1 MMEITR
7 IRPDSVFK
15 YASLIREG
23 LDAIYEEFRGV
34 EKAYWCNIITGAL
47 DNGAFF
53 LFTEEEE
60 PVGWM
65 YVNPYQYESGELAIH
80 LTHWYC
86 YKGKGFR
93 VLQDC
98 WDRFID
104 MYARPMGAKLL
115 TGKTSHDPRVYERMM
130 RKTGFKRVYTE
141 FYAEIE

>member
-15 YASLIREG
+15 YRDIVEDGIA
-23 LDAIYEEFRGV
+23 AIYKEPRGV
-34 EKAYWCNIITGAL
+34 EREYWCNMINGAL

-65 YVNPYQYESGELAIH
+65 YVNPYQFESGELAIH

-86 YKGKGFR
+86 VTGKGR
-93 VLQDC
+93 SVLEHC
-98 WDRFID
+98 WDKFID

-115 TGKTSHDPRVYERMM
+115 TGKTPHDPRVYERMM

-141 FYAEIE
+141 FHAEID